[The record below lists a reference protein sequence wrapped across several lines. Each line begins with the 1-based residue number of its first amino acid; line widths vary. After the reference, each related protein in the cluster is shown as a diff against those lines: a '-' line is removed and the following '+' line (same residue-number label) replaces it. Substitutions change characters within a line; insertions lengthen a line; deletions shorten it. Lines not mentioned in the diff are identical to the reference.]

1 MKGVIRFGKIGKSS
15 PWYAVHYEVLQRVR
29 KFAYE
34 LELPSELS
42 SVHPVFHVFMLKKCI
57 SDPVAILPIEGLGMD
72 ESLFSEEVPVEILD
86 CQVKK
91 LRNKEV
97 ASVNVLWR
105 NCLVEGATWGKVRY
119 EVPLSSS

>member
-42 SVHPVFHVFMLKKCI
+42 SVHPVFHVFMLKKCTG
-57 SDPVAILPIEGLGMD
+57 DPMSILPIDGLG
-72 ESLFSEEVPVEILD
+72 V
-86 CQVKK
+86 
-91 LRNKEV
+91 
-97 ASVNVLWR
+97 
-105 NCLVEGATWGKVRY
+105 Y
-119 EVPLSSS
+119 ERLPYE